1 MDAFVVS
8 VVAAADEEADELEQL
23 ARLLQDDLLEED
35 VESAEP
41 LSEESA
47 PDLSKGLGVVAGSLA
62 VRIAATTALRALV
75 ARIRKWAAR
84 TERSVEI
91 TIDGDTLKLT
101 GATEEQQEQLINV
114 WLARHG
120 SGA

>member
-8 VVAAADEEADELEQL
+8 VVAAADEEADELEQI
-23 ARLLQDDLLEED
+23 ARLLRDDLLEED

-41 LSEESA
+41 LSQESA
-47 PDLSKGLGVVAGSLA
+47 PELSKGLGIVAGSLA

-75 ARIRKWAAR
+75 GRIRKWAAR